1 MRKHIIARAALLACT
16 LATAGC
22 KQEAEVPEPIRPV
35 VSAVVEPSP
44 LSGASAAGIIEPR
57 FKSDLGFRVVGRLIL
72 RPVNVGDSVVEGQ
85 ILGTLDSTALE
96 LAVLSAR
103 ADLSKAKAQFVNA
116 SADENRKLRLVATD
130 ATSRQSVDNAEQ
142 VRAGADAAVAR
153 AQANLTKA
161 VEQLGYAQLKAEFA
175 GVVIAVAADVGQVVS
190 PGQNVVTIA
199 RPDVREA
206 VVDVGPEFPVPLQI
220 GLPFRVSLQ
229 LLPDVSAEG
238 LVREIAP
245 QADAVTRTRRVRVSL
260 NDPPPSFR
268 LGATV
273 TAKLSEGQA
282 PIMRVPAS
290 AVLTQDGANFVW
302 VVDPASSTVSLNKVE
317 LATGEGGL
325 RVTGGLAPG
334 TRVATVGIHSLKPGQ
349 KVRIAEDTTP

>member
-1 MRKHIIARAALLACT
+1 VRKHIIVRAALLACT

-35 VSAVVEPSP
+35 LSSVIEPRP

-57 FKSDLGFRVVGRLIL
+57 FKSDLGFRLVGRLIS
-72 RPVNVGDSVVEGQ
+72 RPVNVGDPVVEGQ
-85 ILGTLDSTALE
+85 VLGNVDPTALE
-96 LAVLSAR
+96 LAVRSAQ
-103 ADLSKAKAQFVNA
+103 ADLSKAKAQLVNA
-116 SADENRKLRLVATD
+116 RADEARKRRLIVTD
-130 ATSRQSVDNAEQ
+130 ATSRQSVDNAEE
-142 VRAGADAAVAR
+142 VRAGAESTVAR

-175 GVVIAVAADVGQVVS
+175 GVVLAVNADVGQVVS
-190 PGQNVVTIA
+190 PGQNVVTVA

-229 LLPDVSAEG
+229 LLPDVYAEG
-238 LVREIAP
+238 LIREIAP
-245 QADAVTRTRRVRVSL
+245 QADAMTRTRRVRISL
-260 NDPPPSFR
+260 NDPPPAFR

-282 PIMRVPAS
+282 PIMLVPAS
-290 AVLTQDGANFVW
+290 AVLTKDGANFVW

-317 LATGEGGL
+317 LITGEREL

-349 KVRIAEDTTP
+349 KVRIAEDTNP

>member
-1 MRKHIIARAALLACT
+1 VRKHIITRAAVLACA

-35 VSAVVEPSP
+35 VSVVVEPRP

-57 FKSDLGFRVVGRLIL
+57 FKSDLGFRVVGRLIS

-85 ILGTLDSTALE
+85 VLGTLDSTALE
-96 LAVLSAR
+96 LAVRSAR
-103 ADLSKAKAQFVNA
+103 ADLSKAKAQLVNA
-116 SADENRKLRLVATD
+116 SADEDRKLRLVATD
-130 ATSRQSVDNAEQ
+130 PTSRQSVDNAEQ
-142 VRAGADAAVAR
+142 VRAGAESTMAR

-190 PGQNVVTIA
+190 PGQNVVTVA

-229 LLPDVSAEG
+229 LLPEVSTEG
-238 LVREIAP
+238 PIRDIAP
-245 QADAVTRTRRVRVSL
+245 QADPVTRTRRVRISL

-273 TAKLSEGQA
+273 TAKPTEGQTLA
-282 PIMRVPAS
+282 MRMPAS
-290 AVLTQDGANFVW
+290 AVLTKDGASFVW

-317 LATGEGGL
+317 LATGERGL

-334 TRVATVGIHSLKPGQ
+334 TRIATVGIHSLKPGQ
-349 KVRIAEDTTP
+349 KVRIAEDTNQ

>member
-1 MRKHIIARAALLACT
+1 MSKHIVARAALLACT

-35 VSAVVEPSP
+35 LSAVVEPGP

-85 ILGTLDSTALE
+85 ILGTLDATALE

-116 SADENRKLRLVATD
+116 SADENRKLRLIATD

-142 VRAGADAAVAR
+142 LRAGADAAVAR

-175 GVVIAVAADVGQVVS
+175 GVVIAVTADVGQVIS
-190 PGQNVVTIA
+190 PGQNVVTVA

-206 VVDVGPEFPVPLQI
+206 VVDVGSEFPVPLHI

-229 LLPDVSAEG
+229 LLPEVSAEG
-238 LVREIAP
+238 LIREIAP
-245 QADAVTRTRRVRVSL
+245 QSDPMTRTRRVRISL
-260 NDPPPSFR
+260 NDPPPGFR
-268 LGATV
+268 LGTTV
-273 TAKLSEGQA
+273 TATLTEGQTLV
-282 PIMRVPAS
+282 MQVPAS
-290 AVLTQDGANFVW
+290 AVLIKDGASFVW

-317 LATGEGGL
+317 LTSGERGL
-325 RVTGGLAPG
+325 RVTAGLTPG
-334 TRVATVGIHSLKPGQ
+334 TRVATVGIHSLKLGQ
-349 KVRIAEDTTP
+349 KVRIAEDINP

>member
-1 MRKHIIARAALLACT
+1 VRKHIIARAALLACA

-35 VSAVVEPSP
+35 VSAVVEPRP

-57 FKSDLGFRVVGRLIL
+57 FKSDLGFRVVGRLIS

-85 ILGTLDSTALE
+85 VLGTLDSTALE
-96 LAVLSAR
+96 LAVRWAR
-103 ADLSKAKAQFVNA
+103 ADLSKAKAQLVNA
-116 SADENRKLRLVATD
+116 SADEDRKLRLVATD

-142 VRAGADAAVAR
+142 VRAGAESTMAR

-190 PGQNVVTIA
+190 PGQNVVTVA

-206 VVDVGPEFPVPLQI
+206 VVDVGPEFPLPLQI

-229 LLPDVSAEG
+229 LLPEVSAEG
-238 LVREIAP
+238 PIREIAP
-245 QADAVTRTRRVRVSL
+245 QADPVTRTRRVRISL

-273 TAKLSEGQA
+273 TARPTEGQTLV
-282 PIMRVPAS
+282 MRMPAS
-290 AVLTQDGANFVW
+290 AVLTKDGASFVW

-317 LATGEGGL
+317 LATGERGL

-349 KVRIAEDTTP
+349 KVRIAEDTNQ